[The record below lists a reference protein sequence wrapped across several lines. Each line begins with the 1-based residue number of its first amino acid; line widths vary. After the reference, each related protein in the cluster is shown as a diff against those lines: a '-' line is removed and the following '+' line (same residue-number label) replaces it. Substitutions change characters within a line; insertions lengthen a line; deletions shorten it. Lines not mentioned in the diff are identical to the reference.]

1 MDPVHALHQALGDV
15 GHAQA
20 DGPVGVTL
28 QSDHLVR
35 TETQHRYTA
44 VVSGSKQTNK
54 QTTKR
59 QRVYL
64 STTCL

>member
-1 MDPVHALHQALGDV
+1 MDPVHVLYEALRDV

-35 TETQHRYTA
+35 AETHAHTQKAGRR
-44 VVSGSKQTNK
+44 S
-54 QTTKR
+54 
-59 QRVYL
+59 
-64 STTCL
+64 